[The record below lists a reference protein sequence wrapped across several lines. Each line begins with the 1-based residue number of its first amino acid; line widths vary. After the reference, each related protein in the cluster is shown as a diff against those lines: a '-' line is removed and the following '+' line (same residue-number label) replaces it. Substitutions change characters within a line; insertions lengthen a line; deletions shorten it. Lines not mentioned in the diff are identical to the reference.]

1 MQRSG
6 HERGNEQGLGE
17 GQCVAERVEGI
28 AVEQERGPGREIPE
42 YREEY
47 PAEQAGI
54 AVRREEASEV
64 RDERPRVDRRQ
75 PKEREI
81 DAGVL

>member
-1 MQRSG
+1 MERSS
-6 HERGNEQGLGE
+6 HERRNEQGLGE
-17 GQCVAERVEGI
+17 GQRVAERVEGI
-28 AVEQERGPGREIPE
+28 AVEQERRPGREIPK
-42 YREEY
+42 YREEH

-64 RDERPRVDRRQ
+64 RDERPRVARRQ
-75 PKEREI
+75 AKKREI